1 MSQQRSGI
9 TKYVSNVLDDTKTMI
24 DDVIDKVRD
33 FETDARDSI
42 SRNLGTKD
50 TKKDIATP
58 QQPDTPPG
66 PEAGTVTRAETAA
79 LYTRLGQIE
88 ELLRQMQTTGA
99 PAQGAK
105 GQAPGK
111 SST

>member
-50 TKKDIATP
+50 TKTDIATP
-58 QQPDTPPG
+58 QQPGTPPG
-66 PEAGTVTRAETAA
+66 QETETVTRAEAAA

-88 ELLRQMQTTGA
+88 ELLRQLQPTSA
-99 PAQGAK
+99 PAQGTAGK
-105 GQAPGK
+105 TAGK